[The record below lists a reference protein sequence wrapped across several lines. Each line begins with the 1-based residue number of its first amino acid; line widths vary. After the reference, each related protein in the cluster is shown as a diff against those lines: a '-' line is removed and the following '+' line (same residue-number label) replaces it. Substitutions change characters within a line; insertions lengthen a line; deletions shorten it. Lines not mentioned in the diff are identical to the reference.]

1 MRGLGR
7 PGHAPV
13 RVSWQSAGDPVLP
26 SGHRHQGH
34 QGHQGS
40 LRVTGEITMMMMKCD
55 KWLDI
60 GLSQDTPSGLKAR
73 GLDVVKIGRRPMLL
87 LQTCLM

>member
-1 MRGLGR
+1 M
-7 PGHAPV
+7 P
-13 RVSWQSAGDPVLP
+13 QSGSVGSQLETQYY
-26 SGHRHQGH
+26 HQVTLTRITRGH
-34 QGHQGS
+34 QGQQGS
-40 LRVTGEITMMMMKCD
+40 LRVTGEITMIIIKCD

-60 GLSQDTPSGLKAR
+60 GLSQDPPSGLKAR